1 MMLHR
6 ALKAGKS
13 DLIRIVI
20 EEKVFITSD
29 TLSLQNGLSMR
40 YREKWLIDLRI
51 LLLYFCKL

>member
-51 LLLYFCKL
+51 LLLYLCKL